1 MWLASDAVEMKSDQD
16 AITLHVSDIDVC
28 AISPNRAVK
37 SELANAALSYT
48 DFITLPISSVSL
60 SLSLF
65 LPLFVCLSVRVFCLS
80 HWCVQSG
87 PEKYASIFRIIRQHK
102 PLNSIKQANEARFFF
117 INVEHKMS
125 TRIYITWHYI
135 FYA

>member
-65 LPLFVCLSVRVFCLS
+65 LPLFVCLSVRVFLPVSLVCTKWPQKVRLCIPN
-80 HWCVQSG
+80 HQT
-87 PEKYASIFRIIRQHK
+87 A
-102 PLNSIKQANEARFFF
+102 QA
-117 INVEHKMS
+117 VK
-125 TRIYITWHYI
+125 
-135 FYA
+135 